1 MAGQYE
7 RAGLSCNGVQP
18 DTPIVV
24 VEEWTLRVLI
34 LSDIHANLEAL
45 TAVLEAAE
53 SQGVV
58 DEIWCL
64 GDTVGYGPDPV
75 ACIELL
81 RDRPNF
87 TVAGNHDLAAIGRV
101 DVDLFNNSA
110 RLAAQW
116 SGRHIGGPEKRF
128 LSSLPVSIKRL
139 GFTMVHGT
147 LRDPIMEYLIDPE
160 SAVDTFR
167 RMETPYCTVGH
178 SHIPFL
184 SSLEQSE
191 DGVVEPRFAQ
201 FPEGEIVPLGLG
213 PVIVNPGSVGQPRD
227 SDPRAS
233 YVVYDS
239 DSKTVQWHRVTY
251 DIPRTQQKIRNA
263 GLPEPLARRLEQ
275 GL

>member
-1 MAGQYE
+1 M
-7 RAGLSCNGVQP
+7 
-18 DTPIVV
+18 
-24 VEEWTLRVLI
+24 RVLV

-45 TAVLEAAE
+45 TAVVEEVE
-53 SQGVV
+53 SQGSV

-75 ACIELL
+75 ACIDLVNGL
-81 RDRPNF
+81 PNF

-116 SGRHIGGPEKRF
+116 SARNISGQEKRF

-147 LRDPIMEYLIDPE
+147 LRDPVMEYLIDAE
-160 SAVDTFR
+160 SAMDTFR
-167 RMETPYCTVGH
+167 RMETPFCVVGH

-184 SSLEQSE
+184 CRLEQSE
-191 DGVVEPRFAQ
+191 DGVVEPRFEQ
-201 FPEGEIVPLGLG
+201 YPEREIVPLGSG

-227 SDPRAS
+227 SDPRS
-233 YVVYDS
+233 SCMMYDS
-239 DSKTVQWHRVTY
+239 DAKTVQWHRVTY
-251 DIPRTQQKIRNA
+251 DIPRTQGKIRNA

-275 GL
+275 GI

>member
-1 MAGQYE
+1 M
-7 RAGLSCNGVQP
+7 
-18 DTPIVV
+18 
-24 VEEWTLRVLI
+24 RVLI

-45 TAVLEAAE
+45 TAVLEDAE
-53 SQGVV
+53 SQGPV
-58 DEIWCL
+58 DEIWRL

-75 ACIELL
+75 ACIELVKSL
-81 RDRPNF
+81 PNF

-101 DVDLFNNSA
+101 DVNSFNNSA

-116 SGRHIGGPEKRF
+116 SARNIGPSEKRF
-128 LSSLPVSIKRL
+128 LSSLPISIKRL

-147 LRDPIMEYLIDPE
+147 LRDPVMEYLIDAE
-160 SAVDTFR
+160 SAAETFR
-167 RMETPYCTVGH
+167 RMETPYCVVGH

-184 SSLEQSE
+184 CRPEST
-191 DGVVEPRFAQ
+191 DGGKVEPRFSQ
-201 FPEGEIVPLGLG
+201 FPEGQTVPLEQG
-213 PVIVNPGSVGQPRD
+213 PVIINPGSVGQPRD

-239 DSKTVQWHRVTY
+239 EAGTVQWCRVEY
-251 DIPRTQQKIRNA
+251 DIARTQAKIRAA